1 MLRVALIYIFV
12 VISLSIF
19 FIFMTFNY
27 PNYFS
32 IFDDNDN
39 KRVEIVKKLS
49 TAQSK
54 RQKWKTIRYP

>member
-12 VISLSIF
+12 VISLPIF

-54 RQKWKTIRYP
+54 RQKWKVMRYP